1 MSTQVEEK
9 IIEGNGE
16 EKVVE
21 KKSKKKK
28 PSKVGTGFFEFVK
41 RFLALS

>member
-1 MSTQVEEK
+1 MRTQVEEK
-9 IIEGNGE
+9 IIEGNEKEKVE

-28 PSKVGTGFFEFVK
+28 PSKRRRTIRKLEE
-41 RFLALS
+41 

>member
-9 IIEGNGE
+9 IIEGNEKEKVE
-16 EKVVE
+16 EKVLE

-28 PSKVGTGFFEFVK
+28 PSKRRRTIRKLEE
-41 RFLALS
+41 

>member
-9 IIEGNGE
+9 IIEGNETEKVE

-28 PSKVGTGFFEFVK
+28 PSKRRRTIRKLEE
-41 RFLALS
+41 

>member
-9 IIEGNGE
+9 IIEGNGKEKVE

-28 PSKVGTGFFEFVK
+28 PSKRRRTIRKLEE
-41 RFLALS
+41 

>member
-9 IIEGNGE
+9 IIEGNE
-16 EKVVE
+16 REKVVE

-28 PSKVGTGFFEFVK
+28 PSKRRRTIRKLEE
-41 RFLALS
+41 